1 MVMVR
6 GHRAGGT
13 GDFMAHT
20 RTGGFPIGFRR
31 GWSDW
36 QRDMATLI
44 AFARAH
50 DFACLDF
57 GPIEAAELGPVYD
70 AGLKVGSVD
79 LRQWRDL
86 TSADAGKRSAAIDA
100 NLAMVGPLI
109 DLGVRNFFA
118 VVMPEDKARD
128 RRESFDLA
136 VQGYAALGQKLA
148 AAGGRIVLEGW
159 PGDGENLACT
169 PADLRAFF
177 AATGCDAVGVNF
189 DPSHLIR
196 MGIDP
201 VRFVD
206 EFAPRVF
213 HVHGKDTEI
222 LDDELY
228 EHGSY
233 QPATFARPHGF
244 GRHHWRYTL
253 PGHGCARWGRLFR
266 TLHDAGY
273 RGAVC
278 IELEDEHCNGSQEG
292 EQRGLIAARDFLA
305 GV

>member
-1 MVMVR
+1 
-6 GHRAGGT
+6 
-13 GDFMAHT
+13 MAHT
-20 RTGGFPIGFRR
+20 RTGNFPIGFRR

-44 AFARAH
+44 AFARDH

-57 GPIEAAELGPVYD
+57 GPITADELRPVFD

-79 LRQWRDL
+79 LRQWPDL
-86 TSADAGKRSAAIDA
+86 ASADAGKRQAAIDA
-100 NLAMVGPLI
+100 NLAMTGPLI
-109 DLGVRNFFA
+109 AAGVTNFFA
-118 VVMPEDKARD
+118 VVVPEDKTRK
-128 RRESFDLA
+128 RRESFDFA
-136 VQGYAALGQKLA
+136 VQGYAALGQRLA
-148 AAGGRIVLEGW
+148 ALGGRVVLEGW
-159 PGDGENLACT
+159 PGNGENLACT

-177 AATGCDAVGVNF
+177 HAAGCDALGVNF

-206 EFAPRVF
+206 EFAQRIF

-228 EHGSY
+228 EHGNH
-233 QPATFARPHGF
+233 QPATFAPPHGF

-253 PGHGCARWGRLFR
+253 PGHGCARWGRLLR
-266 TLHDAGY
+266 TLHEAGY
-273 RGAVC
+273 KGAAC
-278 IELEDEHCNGSQEG
+278 IELEDENFNGSQEG
-292 EQRGLIAARDFLA
+292 EQRGLIASRDFLA

>member
-1 MVMVR
+1 M
-6 GHRAGGT
+6 T
-13 GDFMAHT
+13 HT

-36 QRDMATLI
+36 QRDMPTLV
-44 AFARAH
+44 AFARDH

-57 GPIEAAELGPVYD
+57 GPINADELRPVFD

-79 LRQWRDL
+79 LRQWPDL
-86 TSADAGKRSAAIDA
+86 ASADAGRRDAAIDA
-100 NLAMVGPLI
+100 NLAMIGPLI
-109 DLGVRNFFA
+109 AAGVANFFA
-118 VVMPEDKARD
+118 VVVPEDKTRK
-128 RRESFDLA
+128 RRESFDFA
-136 VQGYAALGQKLA
+136 VRGYAALGEKLGA
-148 AAGGRIVLEGW
+148 LGGRIVLEGW

-177 AATGCDAVGVNF
+177 HAAGGDALGVNF

-201 VRFVD
+201 VRFID
-206 EFAPRVF
+206 EFAPRIF
-213 HVHGKDTEI
+213 HVHAKDAET

-228 EHGSY
+228 EHGNF

-253 PGHGCARWGRLFR
+253 PGHGCARWGRLLR
-266 TLHDAGY
+266 TLSEAGY
-273 RGAVC
+273 SGAVC
-278 IELEDEHCNGSQEG
+278 IELEDENFNGSREG
-292 EQRGLIAARDFLA
+292 EQRGLIASRDFLA